1 MTFLGDSS
9 DCFPFSSLTLLEIIA
24 EVEEESVGVVFSM
37 CSCTSRSLGFAR
49 PPRPPRAVATIQAL
63 LVDLVFY
70 LVCNAEQLVGNSF
83 DVGIL

>member
-1 MTFLGDSS
+1 
-9 DCFPFSSLTLLEIIA
+9 
-24 EVEEESVGVVFSM
+24 VFSM

-83 DVGIL
+83 DLGIL